1 MTLYEIDSQLSALIE
16 DEGRIINAETG
27 ELLPPS
33 VLDELTMERDAK
45 IENIALYIKNLTA
58 EADAI
63 KAEKKRLDERIKGK
77 EKKAAWLT
85 SYLASSLNGE
95 KFETSRVAVSYRKSE
110 VVEYTGDLNDLSDR
124 FIRRKETV
132 ELDKTALKAAL
143 KEGIKI
149 AGASLIKKQNVQI
162 K

>member
-1 MTLYEIDSQLSALIE
+1 M
-16 DEGRIINAETG
+16 
-27 ELLPPS
+27 
-33 VLDELTMERDAK
+33 
-45 IENIALYIKNLTA
+45 
-58 EADAI
+58 
-63 KAEKKRLDERIKGK
+63 
-77 EKKAAWLT
+77 
-85 SYLASSLNGE
+85 
-95 KFETSRVAVSYRKSE
+95 SYRKSE